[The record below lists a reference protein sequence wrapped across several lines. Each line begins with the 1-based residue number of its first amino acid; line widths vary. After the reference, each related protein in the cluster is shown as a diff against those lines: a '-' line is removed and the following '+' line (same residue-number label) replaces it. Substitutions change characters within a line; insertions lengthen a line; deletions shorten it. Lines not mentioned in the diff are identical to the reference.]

1 MEKVYTEILK
11 IKLANLEIYCPS
23 IFTNLYSHCFSP
35 SLNIVIQF
43 LKEIAYRIEHYDQP
57 GTAINIEKTS
67 LNDFKSTSSKYEFY
81 FFRENSKIMLN

>member
-23 IFTNLYSHCFSP
+23 NKRMFTNLYIAPIF
-35 SLNIVIQF
+35 NIVIQF

-81 FFRENSKIMLN
+81 FFRENSKIIC